1 MSREREE
8 TRDEYLDREEQ
19 HEIEQQARFALD
31 MANRLAAP
39 AKRED
44 ARLRL
49 TCAALAGLRAS
60 ETDVSRKSMTA
71 DSIARWAVEDA
82 DACLALLY
90 PEVPK

>member
-1 MSREREE
+1 MSEREE

-39 AKRED
+39 AKREA
-44 ARLRL
+44 ARLQL
-49 TCAALAGLRAS
+49 TCAALMGFRAS
-60 ETDVSRKSMTA
+60 EDADRKMAESE
-71 DSIARWAVEDA
+71 SIARLAVDDA

-90 PEVPK
+90 PELHRG